1 MSGPADADGLLA
13 ATLREEA
20 GRVVASLTRRFD
32 FDVAEEATQT
42 ALVEAL
48 VSWRADGPPDRP
60 GAWLQRAAH
69 RNALDLVRASGRRD
83 ALAQRAPAPAQ
94 SSTEPSSGTDDRL
107 ALLFGCCHP
116 ALAPEVRLG
125 LTLRAV
131 IGLTTAQIARAFLVP
146 ETTLAARITRAKK
159 KIVASGITMAV
170 PEGEALDERLD
181 DVLTVVWVMF
191 NEAYLSTTGTQDR
204 DLAADAVW
212 LADVV
217 ATSLPRHAEA
227 WGLAALLRLQHA
239 RRDAR
244 FSADGTLVL
253 LAEQDR
259 SRWDRAEIARADDL
273 LERAA
278 KLRDPGRFQIQA
290 AIAACHATASSW
302 NETDWFQIAT
312 LYDLLL
318 AHDPSSVVR
327 LNRAVALSF
336 LGPHQAAT
344 ALTEIDALPD
354 RERLEGYHLFHA
366 TRAALLRAVGRSDE
380 AREADERAL
389 MLTGNEAEQR
399 LLRDRLA

>member
-1 MSGPADADGLLA
+1 MPGPADVDGLLA

-48 VSWRADGPPDRP
+48 VAWRADGPPDRP

-83 ALAQRAPAPAQ
+83 ALAERAPAP
-94 SSTEPSSGTDDRL
+94 SEPSSGTDDRL

-116 ALAPEVRLG
+116 ALAPDVRLP

-131 IGLTTAQIARAFLVP
+131 IGLTTAQIARTFLVP
-146 ETTLAARITRAKK
+146 EATLAARITRAKK
-159 KIVASGITMAV
+159 KIVASRISMAV
-170 PEGEALDERLD
+170 PEGDALDERLD

-227 WGLAALLRLQHA
+227 WGLAALLRLHHA
-239 RRDAR
+239 RREAR
-244 FSADGTLVL
+244 FSDDGSLVL
-253 LAEQDR
+253 LEHQDR
-259 SRWDRAEIARADDL
+259 ARWDRVEIERADAM
-273 LERAA
+273 LERAST
-278 KLRDPGRFQIQA
+278 LRAPGRFQLQA
-290 AIAACHATASSW
+290 AVAACHATSPSW
-302 NETDWFQIAT
+302 EATDWLQIAT

-318 AHDPSSVVR
+318 THDPSPVVR
-327 LNRAVALSF
+327 LNRAIAVSY
-336 LGPHQAAT
+336 LGPHQAA
-344 ALTEIDALPD
+344 DALSEVEGMAD
-354 RERLEGYHLFHA
+354 RLDGYAHFHSA
-366 TRAALLRAVGRSDE
+366 RAALLRAVGRPDE
-380 AREADERAL
+380 AHDADARAL
-389 MLTGNEAEQR
+389 ALTANEAEQR
-399 LLRDRLA
+399 LLRSRLES